1 MNILILGDVYGR
13 PGRKILKDEL
23 PRLIAEYQID
33 FTIVNGENAS
43 GGNGL
48 TSKNAKELLSLP
60 IDVITMGNHVW
71 QQKDLL
77 ETIDNFPQIIRPL
90 NYPEPCPGK
99 GYDIFTCELKNHKL
113 IKIGVVN
120 LSGQIFMPSLNC
132 PFNAM
137 LAIKDELKKSSD
149 LILIDFHAE
158 ATSEKIAFGYFLDGY
173 ATAVYGT
180 HTHVQTADE
189 RILAAGTAY
198 ITDIGMTGPVDGVI
212 GVDKQI
218 IIDTMLTKRPNRFVT
233 ATGNVQI
240 NGIILEIDE
249 IENKVSKITR
259 LYETY
264 ETHTQ

>member
-13 PGRKILKDEL
+13 PGRTILKQEL
-23 PRLIAEYQID
+23 PRIISEYCID

-48 TSKNAKELLSLP
+48 TSKNAKELLNLP

-71 QQKDLL
+71 QQKELL
-77 ETIDNFPQIIRPL
+77 DTIADFPQIIRPL

-99 GYDIFTCELKNHKL
+99 GYDVFSCELNHGKTK
-113 IKIGVVN
+113 KIGVVN
-120 LSGQIFMPSLNC
+120 LSGQIFMPNLDC

-137 LAIKDELKKSSD
+137 VPMVEELKNASD
-149 LILIDFHAE
+149 LLLIDFHAE
-158 ATSEKIAFGYFLDGY
+158 ATSEKIAFGYFMDGI

-189 RILAAGTAY
+189 RILAGGTAY
-198 ITDIGMTGPVDGVI
+198 ITDIGMTGPLDGVI
-212 GVDKQI
+212 GVDRQI
-218 IIDTMLTKRPNRFVT
+218 IIDSMLTKRPNRFVT
-233 ATGNVQI
+233 ATGAVQI
-240 NGIILEIDE
+240 NGIVLEIDE

-259 LYETY
+259 LYKTFYTE
-264 ETHTQ
+264 E

>member
-13 PGRKILKDEL
+13 PGRKILKDQL
-23 PRLIAEYQID
+23 THLIAEHQID

-48 TSKNAKELLSLP
+48 STKNARELLNLP
-60 IDVITMGNHVW
+60 INVITMGNHVW
-71 QQKDLL
+71 QQKELL
-77 ETIDNFPQIIRPL
+77 ETITDFPQIIRPL

-99 GYDIFTCELKNHKL
+99 GYDFFTCELKNEVTK
-113 IKIGVVN
+113 KICVVN
-120 LSGQIFMPSLNC
+120 LSGQIFMPNLDC
-132 PFNAM
+132 PFNTM
-137 LAIKDELKKSSD
+137 VPLMETLKESAD
-149 LILIDFHAE
+149 LVIIDFHAE
-158 ATSEKIAFGYFLDGY
+158 ATSEKIAFGYFMDGW

-189 RILAAGTAY
+189 RILEGGTAY
-198 ITDIGMTGPVDGVI
+198 ITDIGMTGPIDGVI
-212 GVDKQI
+212 GVDRQI

-240 NGIILEIDE
+240 NGIILTIDE

-264 ETHTQ
+264 EADK

>member
-13 PGRKILKDEL
+13 PGRTILKKEL
-23 PRLIAEYQID
+23 PQIISEYQID

-48 TSKNAKELLSLP
+48 TSKNAKELLNLP

-71 QQKDLL
+71 QQKELL
-77 ETIDNFPQIIRPL
+77 ETIDDFSQIIRPL

-99 GYDIFTCELKNHKL
+99 GYDVFTCVLNHGETK
-113 IKIGVVN
+113 KICVVN

-137 LAIKDELKKSSD
+137 LAIMEELKKSSD

-158 ATSEKIAFGYFLDGY
+158 ATSEKIAFGYFMDGY

-189 RILAAGTAY
+189 RILHEGTAY
-198 ITDIGMTGPVDGVI
+198 ITDIGMTGPLDGVI

-218 IIDTMLTKRPNRFVT
+218 IIDNMLTKRPNRFVT
-233 ATGNVQI
+233 ATGAVQI

-259 LYETY
+259 LYKTY
-264 ETHTQ
+264 ETNI

>member
-13 PGRKILKDEL
+13 PGRNILKEKLSD
-23 PRLIAEYQID
+23 LIDQHEID
-33 FTIVNGENAS
+33 FTIINGENAS

-71 QQKDLL
+71 QQKEFL
-77 ETIDNFPQIIRPL
+77 ETIIDFPQIIRPL
-90 NYPEPCPGK
+90 NYPDPCPGK
-99 GYDIFTCELKNHKL
+99 GFDFFSCQLNNNETKN
-113 IKIGVVN
+113 ICVIN
-120 LSGQIFMPSLNC
+120 LSGQIFMPNLNC
-132 PFNAM
+132 PFNTILPLM
-137 LAIKDELKKSSD
+137 DQLKNTAD

-158 ATSEKIAFGYFLDGY
+158 ATSEKIAFGYFMDGF

-189 RILAAGTAY
+189 RILKQGTAY
-198 ITDIGMTGPVDGVI
+198 ITDIGMTGPLDGVI
-212 GVDKQI
+212 GVEKEI
-218 IIDTMLTKRPNRFVT
+218 IVDSMLTKRPNRFVT
-233 ATGNVQI
+233 ATGSVQI

-249 IENKVSKITR
+249 LENKVSKITR

-264 ETHTQ
+264 EQED